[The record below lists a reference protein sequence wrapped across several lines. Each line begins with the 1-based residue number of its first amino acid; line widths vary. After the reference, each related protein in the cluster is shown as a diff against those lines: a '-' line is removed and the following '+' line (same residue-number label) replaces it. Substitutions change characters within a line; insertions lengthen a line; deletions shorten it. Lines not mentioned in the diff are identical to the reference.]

1 MCLYLIECWQ
11 LEAVQRPSFREI
23 MQWLEDIA
31 SSSFAETSN
40 ESFHTMQDDWKQ
52 EIQALFDDL
61 RQKEQVFYLLFIMQ
75 LQ

>member
-1 MCLYLIECWQ
+1 
-11 LEAVQRPSFREI
+11 